1 MGTRLR
7 NLSRLVLI
15 FVAMATALVALPL
28 AGSAQGNSGAARACQ
43 QGNYADLLGSN
54 GETFANPGQCARF
67 ATQGGIFATLIPMG
81 HTVTLNSTLA
91 GCNHLAFGYAA
102 SDGSGGEIDEKPYN
116 CESSSTATYT
126 VGPFPTSVIITVY
139 LEDRSCGDTYD
150 SNGNHARV
158 AVTRTG
164 YHVDITDSGGLCES
178 NNDLDRYPTDTFR
191 NLSVEL
197 IVNP

>member
-7 NLSRLVLI
+7 NLSRLVLM

-28 AGSAQGNSGAARACQ
+28 AGSAQGNSGATRACQ

-67 ATQGGIFATLIPMG
+67 AAQGGTFATFVAAG
-81 HTVTLNSTLA
+81 HTVTFNSTLA

-116 CESSSTATYT
+116 CEILVDCYVHCGTLSDIGHHHGVPGRPELRRHLRLQWTPREGCRDTNW
-126 VGPFPTSVIITVY
+126 
-139 LEDRSCGDTYD
+139 LSC
-150 SNGNHARV
+150 
-158 AVTRTG
+158 
-164 YHVDITDSGGLCES
+164 
-178 NNDLDRYPTDTFR
+178 
-191 NLSVEL
+191 
-197 IVNP
+197 

>member
-7 NLSRLVLI
+7 NLSRLVLM
-15 FVAMATALVALPL
+15 FVAIATALVALPL

-43 QGNYADLLGSN
+43 QGNNADLLGSN

-67 ATQGGIFATLIPMG
+67 AAQGGTFATFVAAG
-81 HTVTLNSTLA
+81 HTVTFNSTLS
-91 GCNHLAFGYAA
+91 GCNHLAFGYWA
-102 SDGSGGEIDEKPYN
+102 SDGSGSEIDEKPYD
-116 CESSSTATYT
+116 CESSSTASYT
-126 VGPFPTSVIITVY
+126 AGPFPNAVVLTLY
-139 LEDRSCGDTYD
+139 LEDRSCGDIYN

-158 AVTRTG
+158 AVTRSG
-164 YHVDITDSGGLCES
+164 YHVDMTDSGGHCES
-178 NNDLDRYPTDTFR
+178 NNDMDRYPTDTFR